1 LVAIVL
7 NRASGTAA
15 DVDVNQLLDQFRSA
29 GVDAAI
35 VQFEPDE
42 PLRSLGAMTNA
53 RPQAVV
59 AAGGDGTV
67 SAVAAALADT
77 GIPLAVLPFG
87 TLNHFAKDV
96 GLPFEAAAAIRAISA
111 GHTRRIDIGEVN
123 GHVFINNS
131 SIGVYTS
138 FVERREELRR
148 QGHQKWMAS
157 IIAARQAVYGQKEL
171 DARIIADGREFSAR
185 TPFLFVGNNEYAVEG
200 IHIGSRSRLDG
211 GRLQACAAPR
221 TRTRDLPGLF
231 FASVLGQARAHGA
244 FTVLSARELW
254 VYAAHERTLAVAAD
268 GEIVELRAPLHYR
281 IRPAALT
288 VIADEA

>member
-7 NRASGTAA
+7 NRASGAA
-15 DVDVNQLLDQFRSA
+15 AGVDVNQLLDQFRSA
-29 GVDAAI
+29 GVEAAI
-35 VQFEPDE
+35 VEFEPDE
-42 PLRSLGAMTNA
+42 PLRSLGAITNA
-53 RPQAVV
+53 SPQAVV

-87 TLNHFAKDV
+87 TLNHFAKDLR
-96 GLPFEAAAAIRAISA
+96 LPFDAAAAIRAISA

-123 GHVFINNS
+123 GRVFINNS

-138 FVERREELRR
+138 FVEMREELRR
-148 QGHQKWMAS
+148 QGHRKWTAS
-157 IIAARQAVYGQKEL
+157 IIAGGRAVYGQKEL
-171 DARIIADGREFSAR
+171 DARIIADGREFTAR
-185 TPFLFVGNNEYAVEG
+185 TPFLFVGNNEYTVEG
-200 IHIGSRSRLDG
+200 IHIGSRSRLDS

-221 TRTRDLPGLF
+221 TRTRDLPRLF
-231 FASVLGQARAHGA
+231 FASVLGGARAHRA
-244 FTVLSARELW
+244 FTVFSARELW
-254 VYAAHERTLAVAAD
+254 VYAAHERTLAVSTD
-268 GEIVELRAPLHYR
+268 GEVVELRAPLHYR